1 MKMRVTSSSHSG
13 LSEWLFQRLSA
24 IYLGLFIFYVVLR
37 FWFWP
42 IEEFTAWQE
51 WFTSPLVRVAWLLA
65 FTSLLVHAWI
75 GIRSVFLDY
84 LKPFPLRF
92 IVSMVFAT
100 GLFACGLWVIDILY
114 GRGT

>member
-24 IYLGLFIFYVVLR
+24 IYLGLFIIYLAIR
-37 FWFWP
+37 FTVWP
-42 IEEFTAWQE
+42 ITDFTAWHD
-51 WFTSPLVRVAWLLA
+51 WFASPVVRISWLLA

-84 LKPFPLRF
+84 LKPFRLRF
-92 IVSMVFAT
+92 VVSMIFAT
-100 GLFACGLWVIDILY
+100 GLVACGFWVVDILY
-114 GRGT
+114 GGGA